1 MDWQKIIKEA
11 QEKQPIKLI
20 PFLETCCTGLD
31 TTPDEVIS
39 GLLNQGNIDDILNGD
54 ILDYTVIE
62 HIKVW
67 VMDGKKKINIV
78 RGGV

>member
-1 MDWQKIIKEA
+1 MDWQTQLKET
-11 QEKQPIKLI
+11 QEKQPIKLKS
-20 PFLETCCTGLD
+20 FLEKCCTGLD
-31 TTPDEVIS
+31 TTPDEVIC
-39 GLLNQGNIDDILNGD
+39 GLLNQGNIDDILMGEVP
-54 ILDYTVIE
+54 DYTVIA

>member
-1 MDWQKIIKEA
+1 MDWQTQLKET

-20 PFLETCCTGLD
+20 PFLEKCCTGLD

-54 ILDYTVIE
+54 IPEITVTA

-67 VMDGKKKINIV
+67 VMDGKQKINMV
-78 RGGV
+78 RGGA